1 MTPKL
6 GSWGE
11 GFGLQCVCTVFEWE
25 HEEEGEGRA
34 KFYKTGFWHVHQKV
48 MVLGLE
54 AWLKW

>member
-1 MTPKL
+1 
-6 GSWGE
+6 
-11 GFGLQCVCTVFEWE
+11 VFEWE